1 VSSLCLSRPLKAN
14 SDRFHFCSLVLDA
27 VGRCND
33 LTRIDQTLEILPNDT
48 NQMFARLLQ
57 EILEGPENHNIIRL
71 LRLLLH
77 ADPLTLEDAIDALAV
92 DTRELPPFAP
102 QNRRQLDSYKIMDD
116 GLGLLEYVDP
126 SSRLMLAHSTIREYL
141 LSDDVDEK
149 LKPYLQGGGAK
160 SSIVRTCL
168 GYLASVPPSRDRGWL
183 IQTYPFVEYAAR
195 EWIKQ
200 AREVAWTNEALDD
213 QMRRIFVQPE
223 IGVLRWI
230 LPPSADSE
238 WVPNEVL
245 LQSKTRL
252 YLAAYT
258 GLVVGAKALLDIG
271 VDPHARLDSTL
282 PARSA
287 YDVAICQRGT
297 DIENLFRSYRKDT
310 TKSNPVDSELVE
322 ESGSEPR
329 DRYAWIQSLKAS
341 RHQSGHE
348 DQDEDTYY
356 ESDCSNRSDED
367 HDEDFM

>member
-1 VSSLCLSRPLKAN
+1 VSSLCLSRSLKAN
-14 SDRFHFCSLVLDA
+14 SDRFHFCSLLLDA
-27 VGRCND
+27 VGRCYD
-33 LTRIDQTLEILPNDT
+33 MTRIDQTLEFLPNDT
-48 NQMFARLLQ
+48 DQMFARLLQ
-57 EILEGPENHNIIRL
+57 DISEGPDNHNIIRL

-77 ADPLTLEDAIDALAV
+77 ADPLSLKEAIDALAV
-92 DTRELPPFAP
+92 EFRELPPFAP
-102 QNRRQLDSYKIMDD
+102 QNRRQLDPYKILDD
-116 GLGLLEYVDP
+116 GLGLFEYVNR
-126 SSRLMLAHSTIREYL
+126 SSRLMLSHNTIRTYL

-230 LPPSADSE
+230 LPPSVDSE

-245 LQSKTRL
+245 LQSTTRL

-282 PARSA
+282 WARSA
-287 YDVAICQRGT
+287 YDVAIRQRGT

-310 TKSNPVDSELVE
+310 TKSNSVNSELVE

-329 DRYAWIQSLKAS
+329 DRYAWTQSLKAS
-341 RHQSGHE
+341 RYQSENE
-348 DQDEDTYY
+348 DQDEDKYS
-356 ESDCSNRSDED
+356 ESDWSNRSDED